1 LSVKI
6 KLIKGLSYRGGKD
19 GTLRA
24 TKDKPFCIVKTME
37 EARAAIAT
45 GHFQFIEE
53 IKDKEPEKNIGKM
66 TKDELEDYAAEIG
79 IDISGCK
86 NNDERKE
93 AIKKALEEAEKKE
106 AEKGK
111 EDDSETDGEDAG
123 SKIPF
128 EEE

>member
-1 LSVKI
+1 MSVKI

-45 GHFQFIEE
+45 GHFKFVEE
-53 IKDKEPEKNIGKM
+53 IKDKEPEKTIGKM
-66 TKDELEDYAAEIG
+66 TKDELEDYAAELG
-79 IDISGCK
+79 VDISDCK

-93 AIKKALEEAEKKE
+93 AIKKALEEAGSAKE
-106 AEKGK
+106 ANGKG
-111 EDDSETDGEDAG
+111 EE

>member
-1 LSVKI
+1 
-6 KLIKGLSYRGGKD
+6 LSYRGGKD

-53 IKDKEPEKNIGKM
+53 IKDKELERNIGKM

-79 IDISGCK
+79 VDISGCK

-93 AIKKALEEAEKKE
+93 AIKKALEEAEK
-106 AEKGK
+106 GK

-128 EEE
+128 DEE

>member
-1 LSVKI
+1 MSVKI

-45 GHFQFIEE
+45 GHFKLIEE
-53 IKDKEPEKNIGKM
+53 IKDKEPERNIGKM
-66 TKDELEDYAAEIG
+66 TKDELEDFAAELG
-79 IDISGCK
+79 VDISGCK

-93 AIKKALEEAEKKE
+93 AIKKALEEAEK
-106 AEKGK
+106 GK
-111 EDDSETDGEDAG
+111 ENAGETDGEDAG